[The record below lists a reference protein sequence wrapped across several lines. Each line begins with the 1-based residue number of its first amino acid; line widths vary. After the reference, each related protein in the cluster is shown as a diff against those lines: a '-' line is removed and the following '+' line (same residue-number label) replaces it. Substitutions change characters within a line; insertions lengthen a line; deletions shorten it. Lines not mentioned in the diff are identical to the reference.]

1 MKNNKRSSGR
11 VTLILGAMALGVMQS
26 ASAVPLNLTVTGA
39 LNGGLGVSTLYDGAT
54 NQQIPDGT
62 PFVVSFTFDTDAFP
76 AGVLGADNLTYYSA
90 PGGGPGCSGG
100 SGVGQ
105 PLPDL
110 IGSSA
115 ALDGM
120 PLLGESSGN
129 FNCDYISIGA
139 NPLDNTQNLIV
150 GQYARS
156 DVRVYYADGDLTTV
170 TSEVTPFFIEESRR
184 QSISISG
191 WVDDAPF
198 SPDVL
203 LTELA
208 GNFTTQVRG
217 MQLLSEFQRGFYSCS
232 NLGCFNNPQ
241 PAGSHYLI
249 ASVSGIQGSVV
260 PAPAAVWLLATALG
274 GLGFKPLRRRFGRM
288 SR

>member
-54 NQQIPDGT
+54 SQQIPDGT

-90 PGGGPGCSGG
+90 PGWNAGCTGG
-100 SGVGQ
+100 SVQQ
-105 PLPDL
+105 PLQDL

-115 ALDGM
+115 TLDGV
-120 PLLGESSGN
+120 PLLGVSSG
-129 FNCDYISIGA
+129 FSNCDYISIGA
-139 NPLDNTQNLIV
+139 NPLDNTQNLV
-150 GQYARS
+150 VSQSAGS

-184 QSISISG
+184 QNISISG

-208 GNFTTQVRG
+208 GNFTTLVRG
-217 MQLLSEFQRGFYSCS
+217 MELRSEFQRGFYRCS
-232 NLGCFNNPQ
+232 NLGCFNDPQ
-241 PAGSHYLI
+241 PPGSHFLT
-249 ASVSGIQGSVV
+249 ATVSGIQGSVV

-274 GLGFKPLRRRFGRM
+274 GLGFKPLRRRFRRM